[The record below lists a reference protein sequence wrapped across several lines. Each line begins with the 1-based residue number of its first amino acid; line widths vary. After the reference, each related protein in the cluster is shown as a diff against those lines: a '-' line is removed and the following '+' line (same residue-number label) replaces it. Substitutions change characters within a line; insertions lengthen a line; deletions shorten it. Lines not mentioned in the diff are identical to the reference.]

1 MKLYKVFC
9 KENLHIKLVFTSF
22 KIKSYFSNEDP
33 ITDDLKSLLLCKFT
47 FASCSSSYIGKTC
60 RHFKTRTEE
69 HIKKDNKSYIFKHPH
84 STATHFDSYNS
95 FSFKI
100 IDKANTQF
108 DLKIKDALHSKRATK
123 SFSFYPFTIASI
135 LLVLF
140 CLCFLYVFCVSLS
153 SIIFI
158 ISDLNCRHLLL
169 S

>member
-1 MKLYKVFC
+1 MLISF
-9 KENLHIKLVFTSF
+9 EIKN
-22 KIKSYFSNEDP
+22 YFSYKAL
-33 ITDDLKSLLLCKFT
+33 IADDLKSFLVYKFT
-47 FASCSSSYIGKTC
+47 CASCSFRYIGKNC

-108 DLKIKDALHSKRATK
+108 DLKIKDALHSKRTTK

-153 SIIFI
+153 SFIFI
-158 ISDLNCRHLLL
+158 ISDLNYRHLLL